1 MRGMLED
8 EATMKK
14 KQMMKELQE
23 YNQRLAD
30 EKKQREAAWR
40 QN

>member
-14 KQMMKELQE
+14 KQMMKDMQD
-23 YNQRLAD
+23 YNKRLAE
-30 EKKQREAAWR
+30 EKRQRESNWR
-40 QN
+40 ND